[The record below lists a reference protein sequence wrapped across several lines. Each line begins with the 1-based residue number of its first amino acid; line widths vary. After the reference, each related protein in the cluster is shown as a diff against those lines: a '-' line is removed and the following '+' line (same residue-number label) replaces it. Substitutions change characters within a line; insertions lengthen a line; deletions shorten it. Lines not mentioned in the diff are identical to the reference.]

1 MTILDTN
8 VISELMR
15 PGPNAMV
22 VRWMATQNSD
32 DLHITSVTM
41 GEVLYGIELLPS
53 GKRQESLRAGAERL
67 FRVVFAERVL
77 SFEARAA
84 REFSMIASTRR
95 RRGRP
100 ISELDA
106 QIAAIAR
113 VYGAVVATR
122 DTRDFEGCG
131 VKVVNP
137 WEG

>member
-8 VISELMR
+8 VVSELMR
-15 PGPNAMV
+15 PAPNATV
-22 VRWMATQNSD
+22 IRWMATQNSE
-32 DLHITSVTM
+32 DLHITAVTM
-41 GEVLYGIELLPS
+41 AEVLHGIELLPS
-53 GKRQESLRAGAERL
+53 GKRQETLRAGAERL

-77 SFEARAA
+77 SFEARAG
-84 REFSMIASTRR
+84 REFSIIASTRR
-95 RRGRP
+95 RRGNP

-113 VYGAVVATR
+113 GHGAVLATR

-131 VKVVNP
+131 VRLVNP

>member
-8 VISELMR
+8 VVSELMR
-15 PGPNAMV
+15 PAPNATV
-22 VRWMATQNSD
+22 IRWMATQNSE

-53 GKRQESLRAGAERL
+53 GKRQESLRAGTERL
-67 FRVVFAERVL
+67 FRVVFADRVL

-84 REFSMIASTRR
+84 REFSTIASNRR
-95 RRGRP
+95 KRGRP

-113 VYGAVVATR
+113 VHGAVVATR
-122 DTRDFEGCG
+122 DTRGFEGCG
-131 VKVVNP
+131 VRVVNP